1 MIQTCLALAALLVCS
16 LPRATSASLCPQDV
30 ISYWRLGESSAPYVN
45 EINGQ
50 AGSCTSCPVHPFNGT
65 CTNCPTAVSSGA
77 IASDGAQLFDGTDDG
92 ISVASNAIYSWS
104 ETDSF
109 SIALWMKKGA
119 NSGTEVLIARRDAAN
134 QTRWKVELLGSGQ
147 AKFSLR
153 ASNGQ
158 EASVTGSKILD
169 NDVWHHIVAIR
180 NGATDDITL
189 CVDGLSETQTT
200 FDFTTGFTSDADL
213 TIGWIDE
220 GDNDRYSG
228 VMDEVAIY
236 SSVLP
241 DEDIAA
247 QYYLSRSYC
256 SLADNPIG
264 IMPLGDS
271 ITMDNKQP
279 FGTSGNSYRKP
290 LWDDLNANLFWADF
304 LGDQQ
309 GFTSDFDNDHQ
320 GIAGIRDDEVAANVI
335 GYLNW
340 VRDNQLPA
348 EVILLHIGTNGITEL
363 DGESPDDVEDILTN
377 IDSWN
382 NSAGQRITV
391 VLARIINTVV
401 GYSQVTNF
409 NINIQNMADQRIA
422 DGDKI
427 IIVDMENDTGLDYRL
442 KSDGGDFVDNLH
454 PHDSGYVKM
463 SDEWYAKLNA
473 FLPMTVPPQIT
484 SSPVDEAFQGF
495 TYSYDVQATGTPDA
509 VFSLAT
515 APSGMIINP
524 QTGLIQWTPTQVGS
538 ENVVVQ
544 AQNTDTEW
552 GTTDQSFTITVTQ
565 NNPPQITSLA
575 PTANVKVGDLF
586 TYQAVAID
594 GDGDPLTWSIDF
606 GPSGM
611 SIDSGTGVVT
621 WTPTAADVGTAI
633 STIKVSDGKNNEAT
647 QSFSITVSSS
657 SSGSDGGGGC
667 YIESLR

>member
-1 MIQTCLALAALLVCS
+1 M
-16 LPRATSASLCPQDV
+16 
-30 ISYWRLGESSAPYVN
+30 
-45 EINGQ
+45 
-50 AGSCTSCPVHPFNGT
+50 
-65 CTNCPTAVSSGA
+65 
-77 IASDGAQLFDGTDDG
+77 
-92 ISVASNAIYSWS
+92 
-104 ETDSF
+104 DSF
-109 SIALWMKKGA
+109 SIALWMKRGA
-119 NSGTEVLIARRDAAN
+119 NSGTEVLIARQDAAN

-153 ASNGQ
+153 SSNGQ

-180 NGATDDITL
+180 NGATDEITL
-189 CVDGLSETQTT
+189 CVDGRSETQTT
-200 FDFTTGFTSDADL
+200 FNFTTGFTSDADL

-220 GDNDRYSG
+220 GDNDRYGG

-241 DEDIAA
+241 DEDFAA

-256 SLADNPIG
+256 SLADKPIG

-290 LWDDLNANLFWADF
+290 LWDDLNANLFWTDF

-309 GFTSDFDNDHQ
+309 GFTPDFDNDHQ

-335 GYLNW
+335 GNLNW

-348 EVILLHIGTNGITEL
+348 EVILLHIGTNGITEAG
-363 DGESPDDVEDILTN
+363 GESPDDVEDILSN

-382 NSAGQRITV
+382 NNAGQRIAV
-391 VLARIINTVV
+391 VLARIINTVA

-409 NINIQNMADQRIA
+409 NRNIQTMADQRIA
-422 DGDKI
+422 NGDKI
-427 IIVDMENDTGLDYRL
+427 IILDMENDAGLDYRL
-442 KSDGGDFVDNLH
+442 QSNGGDFVDNLH

-473 FLPMTVPPQIT
+473 FLPMTVPSQIT
-484 SSPVDEAFQGF
+484 SSPVEEAFLGF
-495 TYSYDVQATGTPDA
+495 TYSYDVQATGTPDT
-509 VFSLAT
+509 VFSLTT

-524 QTGLIQWTPTQVGS
+524 QTGLVQWTPTQIGS

-565 NNPPQITSLA
+565 NNPPQITSSA

-594 GDGDPLTWSIDF
+594 DDADTLTWSIDF
-606 GPSGM
+606 GPLGM

-621 WTPTAADVGTAI
+621 WAPTAADVGTAI
-633 STIKVSDGKNNEAT
+633 STIKVSDGKNDEAT
-647 QSFSITVSSS
+647 QSFSITVSSL
-657 SSGSDGGGGC
+657 SSGSGGDGGGGC
-667 YIESLR
+667 YIGSLR